1 MKHFSVLSASRLA
14 LFIGWLLAGLGPA
27 RAQAPGWS
35 QLALPLS
42 SATGS
47 TFIIAS
53 APAQD
58 ASGNIYIVGLTRN
71 TSTFGSTSFNL
82 AQTDTYVAKWSPTAG
97 FVWVVRCG
105 GGAGSSDIDNSFIRP
120 TSLAVL
126 GNSLYIGGLYS
137 GATAAFGPT
146 VLPNGGSTYYTTNSF
161 VAKITDT
168 GASASFAW
176 ATRLSFAPTTAAT
189 IFDLHTLG
197 ASSSGV
203 YAAGNFAGATFAVG
217 GTTLTNAGSAGLP
230 DVYLAKLTDAG
241 TSGSVTWAKRAGG
254 IGNDQAAA
262 LAVRGNTVY
271 LTGFTNSPTASFDNA
286 SAPGI
291 GAFNLNTFVA
301 RLTDSGSAGTF
312 DWVTRAGSTALSIV
326 RPNALAL
333 SGANV
338 YIAGIYSGDATF
350 GGSSLPTVP
359 FTGGDLN
366 LFVAKLTDAG
376 SSGSF
381 QWGLAA
387 GSAKAD
393 LVGGLAVSGN
403 NVYVGGRFTGPAATF
418 GATVLTNPNQ
428 SVTVASAVYLAKCTD
443 AGTSGAWAWAQQGG
457 GVNGNATICQDE
469 ATGVLLGTGR
479 GYLLGTLLGLGN
491 SSTPP
496 TTVATFGSQVQTVPG
511 NTHPFIATW
520 TDNGLL
526 AAAPAAARPVLG
538 LWPNPAHGTATVR
551 LPAGVETEPLLLLDG
566 LGRTVR
572 RFATPAR
579 GATDAL
585 LDLRGLPAGPYVLRG
600 AGRAQH
606 LAVE

>member
-1 MKHFSVLSASRLA
+1 MKHFSALSALRLA

-42 SATGS
+42 SSTGS
-47 TFIIAS
+47 TFISAS
-53 APAQD
+53 AQD
-58 ASGNIYIVGLTRN
+58 ASGNIYLMGLTRG

-120 TSLAVL
+120 TSLVVQ

-137 GATAAFGPT
+137 GATAAFGTT

-161 VAKITDT
+161 VAKITDA
-168 GASASFAW
+168 GASASVVW
-176 ATRLSFAPTTAAT
+176 ATRLSFAPTAAAT
-189 IFDLHTLG
+189 AFDLHTLG
-197 ASSSGV
+197 VSSSGV
-203 YAAGNFAGATFAVG
+203 YAAGYFAGATFAVG
-217 GTTLTNAGSAGLP
+217 STTLTNAGSPGLP

-291 GAFNLNTFVA
+291 GAFINTFVT
-301 RLTDSGSAGTF
+301 RLTDSGPAGTF

-326 RPNALAL
+326 QPNALAL
-333 SGANV
+333 SGTNV

-387 GSAKAD
+387 GSA
-393 LVGGLAVSGN
+393 
-403 NVYVGGRFTGPAATF
+403 
-418 GATVLTNPNQ
+418 
-428 SVTVASAVYLAKCTD
+428 
-443 AGTSGAWAWAQQGG
+443 
-457 GVNGNATICQDE
+457 
-469 ATGVLLGTGR
+469 
-479 GYLLGTLLGLGN
+479 
-491 SSTPP
+491 
-496 TTVATFGSQVQTVPG
+496 
-511 NTHPFIATW
+511 
-520 TDNGLL
+520 
-526 AAAPAAARPVLG
+526 
-538 LWPNPAHGTATVR
+538 
-551 LPAGVETEPLLLLDG
+551 
-566 LGRTVR
+566 
-572 RFATPAR
+572 
-579 GATDAL
+579 
-585 LDLRGLPAGPYVLRG
+585 
-600 AGRAQH
+600 
-606 LAVE
+606 